1 MKSKSFLL
9 LFFKKED
16 LSSLENIRAAGAKKI
31 NHDDTK
37 NTKIVTKRAQPVF
50 LLGEKRRGLRAFV
63 ATFFLFFKEE
73 ECSFL
78 KKRTKKLLL
87 VGFLFHIPACALGQ
101 GYTITLPTGLVP
113 ARSRVLSIDL
123 EIAPGHLTG
132 ISGVPAGWRISV
144 SNDGNQK
151 VHIVGGCAL
160 GPATLPPKDLASLR
174 FQFAE
179 DTDAETGFSCAGSLD
194 ATSDFSST
202 TTYHF
207 SGESCNKTRAW
218 R

>member
-1 MKSKSFLL
+1 MKSRSFLL
-9 LFFKKED
+9 LFFEKEV
-16 LSSLENIRAAGAKKI
+16 G
-31 NHDDTK
+31 
-37 NTKIVTKRAQPVF
+37 
-50 LLGEKRRGLRAFV
+50 
-63 ATFFLFFKEE
+63 
-73 ECSFL
+73 SFL

-87 VGFLFHIPACALGQ
+87 MGLLFQIPATALGQ
-101 GYTITLPTGLVP
+101 GYTITLPTGLIP

-144 SNDGNQK
+144 SNDGDQK

-160 GPATLPPKDLASLR
+160 GPATLFRRDLAALK
-174 FQFAE
+174 FEFAQ
-179 DTDAETGFSCAGSLD
+179 DGGAETGFTCAGSLD

>member
-1 MKSKSFLL
+1 MKSKRFFL
-9 LFFKKED
+9 LFFKKEV
-16 LSSLENIRAAGAKKI
+16 LS
-31 NHDDTK
+31 
-37 NTKIVTKRAQPVF
+37 
-50 LLGEKRRGLRAFV
+50 
-63 ATFFLFFKEE
+63 FFEAE
-73 ECSFL
+73 VCSFL

-87 VGFLFHIPACALGQ
+87 VGILFQIPASALAQ
-101 GYTITLPTGLVP
+101 GYIVTLPTGLIP
-113 ARSRVLSIDL
+113 PQARVLSIDL

-132 ISGVPAGWRISV
+132 ISGVPPGWRISV
-144 SNDGNQK
+144 SNDVDQK

-160 GPATLPPKDLASLR
+160 GPATLPRRDLAALK
-174 FQFAE
+174 FEFAE
-179 DTDAETGFSCAGSLD
+179 DTDAETGFSCAGALD